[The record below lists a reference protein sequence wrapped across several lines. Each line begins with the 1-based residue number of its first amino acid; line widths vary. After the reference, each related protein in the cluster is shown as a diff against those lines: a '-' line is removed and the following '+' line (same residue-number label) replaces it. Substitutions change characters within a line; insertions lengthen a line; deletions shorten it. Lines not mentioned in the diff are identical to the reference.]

1 MARLLT
7 SKGYS
12 DVRPLL
18 GGFDA
23 WVEHG
28 YPVEQHAGEAAVA
41 PAVPAAQ
48 SAEG

>member
-1 MARLLT
+1 MARLLM
-7 SKGYS
+7 SKGYQ

-28 YPVEQHAGEAAVA
+28 YPVEQHNVTA
-41 PAVPAAQ
+41 PAPTVQPAPE
-48 SAEG
+48 SAR

>member
-12 DVRPLL
+12 DVHPLL

-23 WVEHG
+23 WVALG
-28 YPVEQHAGEAAVA
+28 YPVDSQAELVQPLTPVAAEA
-41 PAVPAAQ
+41 Q
-48 SAEG
+48 

>member
-7 SKGYS
+7 SKGYQ

-23 WVEHG
+23 WVAHG
-28 YPVEQHAGEAAVA
+28 YPVEPHAGPGVQLTTL
-41 PAVPAAQ
+41 PVLG
-48 SAEG
+48 STR